1 MKMDVTLSVREE
13 LNFVA
18 GERISLSRI
27 GQIEISTV
35 RLPCQKGETVM
46 YETCLFPVN
55 GERGDRAPYFNS
67 TVAATYYDRLDA
79 LIGHMRFLN
88 VLQFVLEPNR

>member
-1 MKMDVTLSVREE
+1 MNNVDVTLSVKEE
-13 LNFVA
+13 FNFVD

-35 RLPCQKGETVM
+35 RLPCQKGETVI
-46 YETCLFPVN
+46 YETCLFRDS
-55 GERGDRAPYFNS
+55 EHTPYFDS

-79 LIGHMRFLN
+79 VIGHMRFLN
-88 VLQFVLEPNR
+88 ALQFVLAPKR

>member
-13 LNFVA
+13 LNFVD

-46 YETCLFPVN
+46 YETCLFRDN
-55 GERGDRAPYFNS
+55 GDRLRAPYLDS
-67 TVAATYYDRLDA
+67 TVAATYYDRFDA